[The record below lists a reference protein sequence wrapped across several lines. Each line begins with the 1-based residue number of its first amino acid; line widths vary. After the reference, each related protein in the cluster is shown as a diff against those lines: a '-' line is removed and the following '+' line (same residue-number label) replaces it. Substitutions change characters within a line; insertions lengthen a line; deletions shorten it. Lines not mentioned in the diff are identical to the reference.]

1 MAGMTRRT
9 QRPTLRRRQAGPQAP
24 PTVRSFER
32 TRQDHATETAEDY
45 VELVADLIRRDG
57 EARLVDLAKALG
69 ISHVTANRTLRR
81 LQRAGLIQTR
91 PYRAI
96 FLTDAGQTLAEHSKE
111 RHKLVRDF
119 LVALGVSTAQAEI
132 DAEGLEHHVSH
143 DTLRAMERYLRRRHA

>member
-1 MAGMTRRT
+1 MPRRSQSRSVPRRSAG
-9 QRPTLRRRQAGPQAP
+9 AEP
-24 PTVRSFER
+24 PATVRPFER

-45 VELVADLIRRDG
+45 VELIADLIRQAG

-81 LQRAGLIQTR
+81 LQREGLIQSR

-96 FLTDAGQTLAEHSKE
+96 FLTESGLALAQQSKE

-119 LVALGVSTAQAEI
+119 LVALGVGEPQAEI
-132 DAEGLEHHVSH
+132 DAEGLEHHVSRM
-143 DTLRAMERYLRRRHA
+143 TLKAMERYLRRNPSK

>member
-9 QRPTLRRRQAGPQAP
+9 QRPTPRRRQAGPQAP

-96 FLTDAGQTLAEHSKE
+96 FLTDTGQTLAAQSKE

-132 DAEGLEHHVSH
+132 DAEGLEHHVSG
-143 DTLRAMERYLRRRHA
+143 DTLRAMARYLRRVQ